1 MNKHE
6 KVWIKNPSSFE
17 MDVQNT
23 AVKRAFF
30 VPTELAN
37 PHLSDIRWIEL
48 AKAKGVIKA
57 ASPKTIDGHE
67 KRTIKVWKTFRSGTE
82 TIENL
87 VYKGGKHV

>member
-6 KVWIKNPSSFE
+6 KVWIKNPSNFE
-17 MDVQNT
+17 MDIQNT

-37 PHLSDIRWIEL
+37 RHLSDIRWIEL
-48 AKAKGVIKA
+48 AKAKGAIKA

-87 VYKGGKHV
+87 IYKGGKHV